1 MKFGIFAASFTGL
14 AALSA
19 GGLALSWEW
28 SSDPVPPELAAASAW
43 SPPALQAP
51 RVLETAFPAQGQPGI
66 ERIPEFKP
74 LPLLQEIAASDNALP
89 EIEPVLTRWSREI
102 APGETLD
109 AVLAEAGLAA
119 NTRAEVALAIG
130 AEYDLRRLRPGHSI
144 TLISNADGAA
154 RSVSLTVGDGVR
166 IEATFGEELSTSV
179 VSPEPEL
186 VTLAGKAVIGSSL
199 FAALEEAEMPARF
212 AVDLAQM
219 LGGTVD
225 FRRDMSGGEKLQLL
239 WREARLG
246 NERIGQPD
254 LAFAALE
261 IGGALYEIVW
271 PDNGSGQAT
280 IYVDGEV
287 LRVFAQPVE
296 GARLSSVF
304 GRRTHPIYGNVRMH
318 TGVDF
323 AAAGGTPVHATAP
336 GQVSFIGW
344 RNGYGRVVEL
354 THGSD
359 TMTRYAHL
367 SSTPDELAQGQ
378 RVAAGDMIGRV
389 GATGTATGP
398 NLHYEVLVEGR
409 PTDPLSDD
417 RLANAIERQTD
428 DDISALSRL
437 AEARAR
443 LATSLDREIARQAT
457 ESL

>member
-1 MKFGIFAASFTGL
+1 MKFGIFAASFIGL

-66 ERIPEFKP
+66 ERVPEFKP

-109 AVLAEAGLAA
+109 AVLAEAGLTAA
-119 NTRAEVALAIG
+119 TRAEVALAIG

-144 TLISNADGAA
+144 TLVSTAEGTP
-154 RSVSLTVGDGVR
+154 RSVSLAIGDGVR
-166 IEATFGEELSTSV
+166 IEAIFGDELSTAV
-179 VSPEPEL
+179 VSPEPEI
-186 VTLAGKAVIGSSL
+186 VTRAGEAMIGSSL
-199 FAALEEAEMPARF
+199 FAALEEADMPARF
-212 AVDLAQM
+212 AVDLAQL

-225 FRRDMSGGEKLQLL
+225 FRRDISGGEKLQLL
-239 WREARLG
+239 WREAQLG

-254 LAFAALE
+254 LAFASLE

-304 GRRTHPIYGNVRMH
+304 GRRTHPVYGNVRMH

-323 AAAGGTPVHATAP
+323 AAPSGTPVHATAP
-336 GQVSFIGW
+336 GRVSFIG
-344 RNGYGRVVEL
+344 RRSGYGRVVEIS
-354 THGSD
+354 HGSD
-359 TMTRYAHL
+359 ILTRYAHL
-367 SSTPDELAQGQ
+367 SSSTDGLAQGQ

-398 NLHYEVLVEGR
+398 NLHYEVRVEGR
-409 PTDPLSDD
+409 PTDPLSDE
-417 RLANAIERQTD
+417 RLASATERQAD
-428 DDISALSRL
+428 DTTALSRL
-437 AEARAR
+437 SEARAL
-443 LATSLDREIARQAT
+443 LATNLDREIARQAT